1 MTLKDIKQH
10 FHVIGENGVYNLYD
24 PNLNSSKYMNYRY
37 LCTIHYNYRVGQV
50 KVLNPR
56 HDEMPDMEYLCFFDK
71 KVNVD
76 HLVKTVYDVAN
87 SLPYPSE
94 FYDPSYVEDYKTMMK
109 VDYYLKSIGFEY
121 NSRGYNWNSY
131 HYVLNK
137 IHPFAKRAYINL
149 ELEFDKDARTGII
162 KEHLGSY
169 SWTEAKFDGVDD
181 AIAKINSII
190 EPVLLSTATFALKVE
205 DNMSNVRDNLSNVEL
220 KAIDVS
226 DLTNIKSYTENMKEK
241 TIKALE
247 DALKQLK
254 NS

>member
-1 MTLKDIKQH
+1 MTLKDIKEH
-10 FHVIGENGVYNLYD
+10 FHMIGENGVYNLYD

-76 HLVKTVYDVAN
+76 HLVKIAYDVAN

-121 NSRGYNWNSY
+121 KGRGWNWDSHLY
-131 HYVLNK
+131 TLDG
-137 IHPFAKRAYINL
+137 IHPFSKKNYIPL
-149 ELEFDKDARTGII
+149 EITFDRGKCTGCIT
-162 KEHLGSY
+162 EHVGSF
-169 SWTEAKFDGVDD
+169 SWNECKFDGVND
-181 AIAKINSII
+181 AIAKINSIV
-190 EPVLLSTATFALKVE
+190 ETDLLSSASFALKTE
-205 DNMSNVRDNLSNVEL
+205 EKLSNSRDNLTDITQSVIDIEKL
-220 KAIDVS
+220 KV
-226 DLTNIKSYTENMKEK
+226 YTGNMKDK
-241 TIKALE
+241 VIDTLE
-247 DALKQLK
+247 DALNFLK
-254 NS
+254 NN